1 MARLRHF
8 GQATPVLRYSN
19 WITAALVTLS
29 ATYLHA
35 LFLLNAGG
43 LWRDEAAFVHLSLLP
58 SVSRVWQNLP
68 YDHCPILMPLAVR
81 AWLAAGLGNTDLG
94 LRVLGLFVGLFLL
107 LAFWFASW
115 TMRNGAPLLAIT
127 LAGLN
132 VTMVRAGD
140 SLRGYGLG
148 SALGVLALAAIWRLT
163 CRQSLAAFSFALAV
177 AVLSVQS
184 LYQNAFFVFAACCGG
199 FVLCAVERRWHDTLP
214 LFAVGAA
221 AAVSL
226 LPYIPLIIRAQDWY
240 IICKVGFRFSYGW
253 KQLSVAIGS
262 PLTVFTWVWVALWIG
277 ALAAAI
283 CVPFWRRGRLP
294 DHVRRLILFAG
305 TSLVLGTAGFAFFL
319 KLADFPTQPWYYV
332 PLMAFSAVCLDA
344 MFFAAWRWA
353 RPAAMIL
360 AALTISTTFLFEL
373 PAVKCRQTNVDL
385 IAARLSTE
393 VAPNDYVIV
402 HPWYCGVTFKR
413 YYKAAAPWIT
423 LPPLED
429 DAIHRYDLLK
439 AKMQTQD
446 PIAPVIDRIT
456 STLQSGNRVWL
467 VGNIPF
473 DQKPLPEIL
482 AAPNNPWGWA
492 DEPYSFYWGIQVT
505 QFLSAHR
512 WRAAVV
518 MAPSTNCVNPYEN
531 LPVVAVEGWKAVTR
545 HLAWPR
551 TDSESTQ
558 GHTASGSPLP
568 RSHRFN
574 GARPP
579 SPGP

>member
-8 GQATPVLRYSN
+8 GQATRVLRYSD
-19 WITAALVTLS
+19 WITAALVTLC
-29 ATYLHA
+29 AFYLHA
-35 LFLLNAGG
+35 LFFLNAGG

-58 SVSRVWQNLP
+58 SVSEVWQNLP

-81 AWLAAGLGNTDLG
+81 AWSAATSLGNTDPG
-94 LRVLGLFVGLFLL
+94 LRVLGLYVGLFLL

-115 TMRNGAPLLAIT
+115 TMRNGSPLLAVT

-140 SLRGYGLG
+140 SLRAYGLG
-148 SALGVLALAAIWRLT
+148 SALAVLTLAVIWRLA
-163 CRQSLAAFSFALAV
+163 CRPSLAAFSCAVAV

-184 LYQNAFFVFAACCGG
+184 LYQNAFFVCAACCGG
-199 FVLCAVERRWHDTLP
+199 FVLCAVERRWRDTLSV
-214 LFAVGAA
+214 LAVGAA

-253 KQLSVAIGS
+253 KQLSLATGS

-283 CVPFWRRGRLP
+283 SALFWHRDRFPEHIRG
-294 DHVRRLILFAG
+294 LILFAG
-305 TSLVLGTAGFAFFL
+305 TSLVLAAAGFGFFL
-319 KLADFPTQPWYYV
+319 RLADFPTQPWYYV
-332 PLMAFSAVCLDA
+332 PLMAFSVVCLDA
-344 MFFAAWRWA
+344 IFSTAWRWA
-353 RPAAMIL
+353 RPAAMVL

-385 IAARLSTE
+385 IAADLS
-393 VAPNDYVIV
+393 AALRPNDYVIV
-402 HPWYCGVTFKR
+402 HPWQRGVTFKR
-413 YYKAAAPWIT
+413 YYKAAAPWTT

-429 DAIHRYDLLK
+429 YAVHRYDLFK
-439 AKMQTQD
+439 AKIQTKD

-473 DQKPLPEIL
+473 DQNPLPEIL
-482 AAPNNPWGWA
+482 PAPNNPWGWS
-492 DEPYSFYWGIQVT
+492 DVPYSFHWGVQVT
-505 QFLSAHR
+505 QFLSAHYQR
-512 WRAAVV
+512 SAVV
-518 MAPSTNCVNPYEN
+518 TPPSTNCINPLED
-531 LPVVAVEGWKAVTR
+531 LPVVVATGWK
-545 HLAWPR
+545 P
-551 TDSESTQ
+551 
-558 GHTASGSPLP
+558 
-568 RSHRFN
+568 
-574 GARPP
+574 
-579 SPGP
+579 